1 MTRPLIL
8 SDNSA
13 KQSDEPQGS
22 FPLGPT
28 RTTPPDRRRYAP
40 GRASDAR
47 NAAGRL
53 QALWPAQLPLR
64 RWAGTWPKA
73 LSLGQSEGGPP
84 APRLC
89 AQYRRRSRRPAHQ
102 QPANASRRARP
113 DMRHQYRVTAAS
125 RRSWIDR
132 FGIDR
137 RGSLT
142 RPVRLDA
149 GWRHSRQYGRVLPRR
164 RSPADFGGEDR

>member
-1 MTRPLIL
+1 MTRRLIP
-8 SDNSA
+8 SDDFA

-28 RTTPPDRRRYAP
+28 RTAPPDRRRHAT

-47 NAAGRL
+47 NAAARL

-64 RWAGTWPKA
+64 PWAGTWPKT
-73 LSLGQSEGGPP
+73 LSLGQSKRGST

-89 AQYRRRSRRPAHQ
+89 AQHRRRSRRSIHQ

-125 RRSWIDR
+125 RRHRIDR

-137 RGSLT
+137 LGSLT
-142 RPVRLDA
+142 SPVRLEA
-149 GWRHSRQYGRVLPRR
+149 AWRHSRQYGRVLPRR